1 MEAGEY
7 GLTCVT
13 CFVARRLE
21 VVSVAGMLW
30 ISWCGLGAAGFRA
43 GRFSFFFV
51 ECTRPAASVRPPCL
65 IYLFTS
71 TVVVV
76 VVVVVVVI
84 VVIVVVIVVIILFAI
99 REGLMPGL
107 AVLLALT
114 WHAFGEY
121 RAYVYFFRS

>member
-1 MEAGEY
+1 
-7 GLTCVT
+7 
-13 CFVARRLE
+13 
-21 VVSVAGMLW
+21 ML
-30 ISWCGLGAAGFRA
+30 FRV
-43 GRFSFFFV
+43 FFFF
-51 ECTRPAASVRPPCL
+51 ERTRPRASVRPPCL

-76 VVVVVVVI
+76 VVVVVVVIVVI